1 MPHDYVETKTELP
14 REGARVA
21 WPWDI
26 GEIHGKFVGGMWKF
40 KNWSGDTFALRYTP
54 KRWRY
59 LKPDEL

>member
-21 WPWDI
+21 WPWRG
-26 GEIHGKFVGGMWKF
+26 GEIQGVYLNGNFV
-40 KNWSGDTFALRYTP
+40 LREIFVCTP
-54 KRWRY
+54 FVLYPERWRY